1 VTTQDRLLDAV
12 DAVIAERGPSGVTL
26 RAIGQQAGLSHT
38 AAAHYFQD
46 KPGLMTAYITR
57 AWTRVADR
65 LIASGEESDDGRSA
79 LFAAAHAYTSF
90 ALAEPAAF
98 SVMDR
103 LELARV
109 EAPELWAARERGFF
123 TLHELIERHQAAG
136 WATERTPLDLLAT
149 TWSFVHG
156 FVELWTGGPLWAPYD
171 GHDIHDVLHQLLTG
185 LIDGLGAGDEQPA
198 ASDLVP

>member
-1 VTTQDRLLDAV
+1 MTTQDRLLDAV
-12 DAVIAERGPSGVTL
+12 DAVISERGPSGVTL
-26 RAIGQQAGLSHT
+26 RAVGTRAGLSHT
-38 AAAHYFQD
+38 AAAHYFDD

-65 LIASGEESDDGRSA
+65 LISSTEGIDDSRGA
-79 LFAAAHAYTSF
+79 LLTAAHAYASF
-90 ALAEPAAF
+90 ALDEAAAF

-109 EAPELWAARERGFF
+109 DEPTLWAARERGFF
-123 TLHELIERHQAAG
+123 TLLALIERHQADG
-136 WATERTPLDLLAT
+136 WATGRTPLDLLAT

-171 GHDIHDVLHQLLTG
+171 GRDIHDVLDELLSK
-185 LIDGLGAGDEQPA
+185 LLDGLNHHP
-198 ASDLVP
+198 